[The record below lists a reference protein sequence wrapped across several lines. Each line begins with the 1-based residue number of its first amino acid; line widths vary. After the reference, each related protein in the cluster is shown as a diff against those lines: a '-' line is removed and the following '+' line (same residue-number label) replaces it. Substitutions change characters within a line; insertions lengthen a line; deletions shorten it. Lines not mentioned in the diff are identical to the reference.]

1 MHNVVE
7 EVTMGVGK
15 MMQGLYGVLKLVI
28 LIMLDTYK
36 RVGPW
41 RVG

>member
-28 LIMLDTYK
+28 MLDTYK
-36 RVGPW
+36 WLGPW

>member
-1 MHNVVE
+1 MHYVVE

-28 LIMLDTYK
+28 MLDTDK
-36 RVGPW
+36 WVGPW

>member
-28 LIMLDTYK
+28 MLATVQI
-36 RVGPW
+36 VGPL
-41 RVG
+41 RR